1 MRRSPVPND
10 GSFEYRYP
18 IPGAVEGSDILLRFD
33 GRVIEYFNLY
43 SGASARLPY
52 PETHFERSEPDR
64 KDRVTFKFRTQT
76 DNIAQ
81 EFEVGGEHVA
91 EFDDFLA
98 KIERSAGGR

>member
-1 MRRSPVPND
+1 MPSN

-18 IPGAVEGSDILLRFD
+18 IPGAVQGSDIRLRFD

-43 SGASARLPY
+43 SGASGRLPY

-81 EFEVGGEHVA
+81 EFEVGPDHVA
-91 EFDDFLA
+91 GFDDFLA
-98 KIERSAGGR
+98 EVEKAASSD